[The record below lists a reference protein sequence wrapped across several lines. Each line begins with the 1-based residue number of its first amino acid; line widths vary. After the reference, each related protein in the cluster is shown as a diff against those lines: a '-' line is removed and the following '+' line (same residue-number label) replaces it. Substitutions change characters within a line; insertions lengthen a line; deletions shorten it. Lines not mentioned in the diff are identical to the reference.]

1 MEFDLLELRLLA
13 YLRMSWFKVRFFWGG
28 RLNRLGTFEEIH
40 TPVSA
45 AASPYSKV
53 KNSLLLAY
61 DEWAIPL

>member
-13 YLRMSWFKVRFFWGG
+13 YLRMPWFEVRLGV
-28 RLNRLGTFEEIH
+28 RLNRLEAIEEIYI
-40 TPVSA
+40 PISA

-53 KNSLLLAY
+53 KNSLPLAH

>member
-13 YLRMSWFKVRFFWGG
+13 YLRMPWFEVRLGV
-28 RLNRLGTFEEIH
+28 RLNRLGAFEEIH
-40 TPVSA
+40 APVSA
-45 AASPYSKV
+45 AASPYFKV